1 MKILIAGITGLIG
14 KKLALDLNTS
24 HTVFGIGRT
33 KSKILKLTKNAYDW
47 NDNLERII
55 TENQIDVIINLC
67 GASIGQLWLE
77 HYKSKLRN
85 SRFEP
90 TKKIISAL
98 EKHPNVHLINASGI
112 GVYGY
117 TKSIHSNIGIESIPA
132 KTPKNFVDKGFL
144 CQLSREWEK
153 YACTHK
159 KTTLLRLAPVFDYYG
174 GIYKKIIT
182 PSILKVIIQFGNGE
196 IPFPWISLSDVSSM
210 IELIIQKEM
219 TGAINLCTNE
229 AITFKEIHEKIAA
242 HNRCQRITIP
252 DQYVNLLFGQMGT
265 ELFLNGCQAKPDR
278 LIKNGF
284 VFKFPNF
291 YSFLS
296 NTLS

>member
-1 MKILIAGITGLIG
+1 MNILIAGITGLIG
-14 KKLALDLNTS
+14 KKLAIDLSPN
-24 HTVFGIGRT
+24 HTIFGIGRT
-33 KSKILKLTKNAYDW
+33 KSNVLKVTKNAFDW
-47 NDNLERII
+47 NDNLEQII
-55 TENQIDVIINLC
+55 SKNQIDVIINLC

-77 HYKSKLRN
+77 HYKSILKN

-90 TKKIISAL
+90 TKKIVSVLSKFPHI
-98 EKHPNVHLINASGI
+98 HLINASGI

-117 TKSIHSNIGIESIPA
+117 TKSTDKNEGQESIPA
-132 KTPKNFVDKGFL
+132 KTPKNFADNGFL

-153 YACTHK
+153 LACIHK
-159 KTTLLRLAPVFDYYG
+159 NTTLLRLAPVFDYYG

-182 PSILKVIIQFGNGE
+182 PYILRVIIQFGQGE

-210 IELIIQKEM
+210 IELIIQQKC
-219 TGAINLCTNE
+219 TGAINACTDE
-229 AITFKEIHEKIAA
+229 TISFKEIHEKIAA
-242 HNRCQRITIP
+242 HHRCQRITIP

-265 ELFLNGCQAKPDR
+265 ELFLNGSQAKPVK
-278 LIKNGF
+278 ITKSGF

-291 YSFLS
+291 DSFLN